1 MVKNNLLDFNG
12 NLYSAQWNYIFNK
25 IIKII

>member
-12 NLYSAQWNYIFNK
+12 NLYNAQWNYIFNK